1 VGSEFE
7 SARKLASEL
16 FRATGTTTVTYEKLW
31 RCVCVGSEFETL
43 RNLASLNELE
53 SAKQYID
60 RRRQCRHDSV
70 GLVVNDPPVSTAVFA
85 SSACCVPFETAR
97 KVANASVGAEFV
109 RAGKLTGELIS
120 TRSQIIPRPD
130 NTRLSTHECGGGEG
144 WCECVC

>member
-1 VGSEFE
+1 MGSEFE

-43 RNLASLNELE
+43 RKLASLNELE

-85 SSACCVPFETAR
+85 SSACCVP
-97 KVANASVGAEFV
+97 
-109 RAGKLTGELIS
+109 L
-120 TRSQIIPRPD
+120 
-130 NTRLSTHECGGGEG
+130 
-144 WCECVC
+144 